1 MSGEICTCY
10 ESKVRERKRER
21 DSEDVC
27 GSWVRGEP
35 YHVSAVNTGFT
46 QDAPVQRRKKPA
58 ASAHTRK
65 IHTPNTKKKKNAGI
79 KSEIA
84 EILKYSLNHIHYHGE
99 IDFMRQNCLLA
110 GRIQVYYTVQN
121 VWGQQFFFLFFKK
134 LLMLTKTFI

>member
-1 MSGEICTCY
+1 MCVGVGLEASRIMLVQSTQVLHRMHQCKEEKNLLQAHIHA
-10 ESKVRERKRER
+10 K
-21 DSEDVC
+21 
-27 GSWVRGEP
+27 
-35 YHVSAVNTGFT
+35 FT
-46 QDAPVQRRKKPA
+46 LPIQ
-58 ASAHTRK
+58 
-65 IHTPNTKKKKNAGI
+65 KKKNAGI

-134 LLMLTKTFI
+134 LLMLTKPFI